1 MYVQKKQKPW
11 LNTEKYLNAVQCQ
24 HLCCYPRSLC
34 GLKPLPLFWVYPLS
48 WERFWT
54 WSGVS
59 DMLLHSKL
67 PRCWPEDLV
76 GIPQGWKGVPASSI
90 RMHFIQFKW
99 DPFLSQLTLTNPASL
114 FFLILRCLNL
124 WLEENG
130 SNPILTDLRGCSNS
144 LIVLHI
150 AYFGCLPKGSR
161 AWKTSGST
169 DLGRQFNVICWL

>member
-1 MYVQKKQKPW
+1 MLCNASISAATPEVYMVWNP
-11 LNTEKYLNAVQCQ
+11 YLYFEFT
-24 HLCCYPRSLC
+24 LFPGKDS
-34 GLKPLPLFWVYPLS
+34 GLG
-48 WERFWT
+48 
-54 WSGVS
+54 SGVS
-59 DMLLHSKL
+59 DMMLHSKL

-124 WLEENG
+124 WLKENG